1 MMQRYAKF
9 LVISVFLL
17 FTTPIFAASDELK
30 AFPPAEEGFKRMVIH
45 LKPLENEDNYK
56 VELMIG
62 KTLKVD
68 CNKHFFIGH
77 LNEEVAKG
85 WGYTYFVLTF
95 ATGPSSTMMACP
107 PGQKEQDAFV
117 QVRSEQGLLRYNSKL
132 PVVVYVP
139 NDFNVH
145 YRIWTAKEELGVAEM
160 E

>member
-1 MMQRYAKF
+1 
-9 LVISVFLL
+9 
-17 FTTPIFAASDELK
+17 
-30 AFPPAEEGFKRMVIH
+30 MVIY

-117 QVRSEQGLLRYNSKL
+117 QVRLEQGLLRYNSKL

-145 YRIWTAKEELGVAEM
+145 YRIWTAKEEPGVAEM